1 MRLHHI
7 HSHRNTVGNRHASLT
22 RPSSHQLRLST
33 GRWHQGVWAGKRD
46 GTKPL
51 EIPNNCLTCCHAT
64 ADLSNSIQGGERG
77 WGYVPS
83 PSLSNDNLVQPGWT
97 HAFAASWAN
106 PLTLL
111 SLVLLQSDCMIICVP
126 IFLSHSVWE
135 QWKSGTKCTIV
146 WMFGWFFNCCC
157 CCCSWPHGLP

>member
-1 MRLHHI
+1 MPAWPGPAQ
-7 HSHRNTVGNRHASLT
+7 T
-22 RPSSHQLRLST
+22 SSDSPL
-33 GRWHQGVWAGKRD
+33 AD
-46 GTKPL
+46 GTKGCGRGRGMALNLWRFPTTVSL
-51 EIPNNCLTCCHAT
+51 AVTQQLTWAT
-64 ADLSNSIQGGERG
+64 ASREGKGGG
-77 WGYVPS
+77 GMS
-83 PSLSNDNLVQPGWT
+83 PHPVLSNDNLVQPGWT

-126 IFLSHSVWE
+126 ISLSHSVWE

-157 CCCSWPHGLP
+157 CWPHGLP